1 MFVSDTSGDS
11 PHKNKPLPPAHPTP
25 CQPETHPSHRC
36 AQCLAN
42 RKNPQANPPAGVRNA
57 LPTENPQA
65 NHPHTGVR
73 NALPTENP
81 QANPSPP
88 VCAMPC
94 QPKTHKQTPPHR
106 CGLATRSRPQ
116 MSCGNPFGNTFSTPT
131 VLWKSPRQHLQ
142 TQCPMCPRA
151 ILLRKSCPMPHS
163 HSPAP
168 VISVTGDSL
177 AHAPPCSRSILLRRS
192 WCDWR
197 LTGLACPIV
206 HCPVQVILVTGDSH
220 DPFTLSCA
228 NHLGDWRPTGPCPIV
243 FPFHSPAQVM
253 V

>member
-1 MFVSDTSGDS
+1 MFLT
-11 PHKNKPLPPAHPTP
+11 LPEIPPTR
-25 CQPETHPSHRC
+25 TNPSHRLTRR
-36 AQCLAN
+36 LAN
-42 RKNPQANPPAGVRNA
+42 PKPTPP
-57 LPTENPQA
+57 
-65 NHPHTGVR
+65 TGVR
-73 NALPTENP
+73 NALPTEKTHKQTP
-81 QANPSPP
+81 PPVCAMPCQPKTHKQTTPTP

-151 ILLRKSCPMPHS
+151 ILLRRSCPMPHS

-253 V
+253 VRLETHIHQ

>member
-1 MFVSDTSGDS
+1 M
-11 PHKNKPLPPAHPTP
+11 P
-25 CQPETHPSHRC
+25 CQPKKPTSKPPRRCAQCLANRKPTSKPPPHRC

-42 RKNPQANPPAGVRNA
+42 RKPTSKP
-57 LPTENPQA
+57 LP
-65 NHPHTGVR
+65 TGVR

-81 QANPSPP
+81 QA
-88 VCAMPC
+88 
-94 QPKTHKQTPPHR
+94 TPPHR

-151 ILLRKSCPMPHS
+151 ILLRRSCPMPHS

>member
-1 MFVSDTSGDS
+1 MFLT
-11 PHKNKPLPPAHPTP
+11 LPEIPPTR
-25 CQPETHPSHRC
+25 TNPSHRLTRR
-36 AQCLAN
+36 LAN
-42 RKNPQANPPAGVRNA
+42 PKPTPP
-57 LPTENPQA
+57 
-65 NHPHTGVR
+65 TGVR
-73 NALPTENP
+73 NALPTEKTHKQTP
-81 QANPSPP
+81 PP

-94 QPKTHKQTPPHR
+94 QPKTHKQPPPHR